1 MCRFTGRGEGT
12 ATGSERAKLIKQ
24 QDKLTGQ
31 LKEIT
36 AFEEKVHHL
45 ADQNI
50 EIDLDDGVKKNY
62 EIFTD
67 ILAKI

>member
-1 MCRFTGRGEGT
+1 MMAFDGFVTQCRKFIT
-12 ATGSERAKLIKQ
+12 ARLLKQ
-24 QDKLTGQ
+24 QDKLSEQ

-50 EIDLDDGVKKNY
+50 TIDLDDGVKKNY
-62 EIFTD
+62 EIFAD
-67 ILAKI
+67 VLAKI